1 MHCSCDDRF
10 RSCLKMVDSQASAIV
25 GNFFFNVGNTRCFV
39 FKMEEVSKLGLL
51 LFTFIFKCIYMLTLG
66 MREAKLV
73 GCLSKDG
80 STSQS
85 CLEATCCLLENS
97 LATDSR
103 KSLEEDSYF
112 ATLANLAQEISFTS
126 TCLSIIEE
134 KIKTLLQVKTLL
146 FVQWVYSKLPSIL
159 KYTSLKPSYRL
170 RRWSFFP
177 NDGMVI
183 LFFQGTIA
191 TDGFPM
197 VLSPSDH
204 HH

>member
-1 MHCSCDDRF
+1 MYLH
-10 RSCLKMVDSQASAIV
+10 VDI
-25 GNFFFNVGNTRCFV
+25 
-39 FKMEEVSKLGLL
+39 
-51 LFTFIFKCIYMLTLG
+51 LG

-97 LATDSR
+97 LTTDSR
-103 KSLEEDSYF
+103 ESLEEDSYF

-159 KYTSLKPSYRL
+159 KYTSLKP
-170 RRWSFFP
+170 
-177 NDGMVI
+177 N
-183 LFFQGTIA
+183 
-191 TDGFPM
+191 
-197 VLSPSDH
+197 
-204 HH
+204 

>member
-1 MHCSCDDRF
+1 
-10 RSCLKMVDSQASAIV
+10 MVDSQASAIV

-51 LFTFIFKCIYMLTLG
+51 LFTFIFMYLHVDILG

-103 KSLEEDSYF
+103 ESLEEDSYF
-112 ATLANLAQEISFTS
+112 ANDSFMENSGHSSKFSSRDLFHKYLPVNYRRKNKDFIASENSFICAMGIFKVTFNLEIHIFETK
-126 TCLSIIEE
+126 LSEYWR
-134 KIKTLLQVKTLL
+134 LYV
-146 FVQWVYSKLPSIL
+146 
-159 KYTSLKPSYRL
+159 TSLQY
-170 RRWSFFP
+170 
-177 NDGMVI
+177 M
-183 LFFQGTIA
+183 
-191 TDGFPM
+191 
-197 VLSPSDH
+197 
-204 HH
+204 

>member
-51 LFTFIFKCIYMLTLG
+51 LFTFIFMYLHVDILG

-159 KYTSLKPSYRL
+159 KYTSLKP
-170 RRWSFFP
+170 
-177 NDGMVI
+177 N
-183 LFFQGTIA
+183 
-191 TDGFPM
+191 
-197 VLSPSDH
+197 
-204 HH
+204 

>member
-1 MHCSCDDRF
+1 
-10 RSCLKMVDSQASAIV
+10 
-25 GNFFFNVGNTRCFV
+25 
-39 FKMEEVSKLGLL
+39 
-51 LFTFIFKCIYMLTLG
+51 MLTLG

-85 CLEATCCLLENS
+85 CLEATRCLLENS

-112 ATLANLAQEISFTS
+112 ANLANLAQEISFTS

-159 KYTSLKPSYRL
+159 KYTSLKPS
-170 RRWSFFP
+170 
-177 NDGMVI
+177 
-183 LFFQGTIA
+183 
-191 TDGFPM
+191 
-197 VLSPSDH
+197 
-204 HH
+204 